1 MRLQPFVR
9 HPERSIPELENSTA
23 CEPASRAGATAG
35 CRLARLAARLLQLGR
50 LRAAWLVA
58 SLMISA
64 SAQAAEPVA
73 AKAGAPAAVRAD
85 LLYHNYCSVCHGDRG
100 DGRSRARGSLVPPP
114 RDFTSPQ
121 SLGELTRDR
130 MIAATAA
137 GKPGT
142 AMVGWSTQLGPREI
156 EAVVDYVIDTFMK
169 PRTLASFET
178 GRALYARSCASCH
191 GADGQGG
198 PAGVGPTGA
207 SVSAARN
214 FTAPRARTDLTRES
228 AWCPPSLTTAARFG
242 RWPVSPPRYRPPR
255 SARWST
261 SCGPPSWAPVR
272 PTPAAP
278 RPTAGDRTC
287 MRRCRG
293 WHPWPQRPRAPR
305 RPAACPHRPPSRP
318 T

>member
-1 MRLQPFVR
+1 M
-9 HPERSIPELENSTA
+9 
-23 CEPASRAGATAG
+23 
-35 CRLARLAARLLQLGR
+35 
-50 LRAAWLVA
+50 
-58 SLMISA
+58 
-64 SAQAAEPVA
+64 
-73 AKAGAPAAVRAD
+73 RAD

-198 PAGVGPTGA
+198 TAGPGSGAGRAA
-207 SVSAARN
+207 SVAA
-214 FTAPRARTDLTRES
+214 
-228 AWCPPSLTTAARFG
+228 AA
-242 RWPVSPPRYRPPR
+242 
-255 SARWST
+255 
-261 SCGPPSWAPVR
+261 
-272 PTPAAP
+272 
-278 RPTAGDRTC
+278 
-287 MRRCRG
+287 
-293 WHPWPQRPRAPR
+293 
-305 RPAACPHRPPSRP
+305 RPAASPRRVREP